1 ENKKINA
8 IVFGAEAKLSARD
21 SISFELKNRHN
32 KDISAQLQ
40 LSRKILNGDGLS
52 FLRFLKS
59 KDETAA
65 FIGAGFRW

>member
-1 ENKKINA
+1 MLILFGKWKIKKDIGLIFEVECENKKINA

-40 LSRKILNGDGLS
+40 LSRKILNG
-52 FLRFLKS
+52 
-59 KDETAA
+59 
-65 FIGAGFRW
+65 